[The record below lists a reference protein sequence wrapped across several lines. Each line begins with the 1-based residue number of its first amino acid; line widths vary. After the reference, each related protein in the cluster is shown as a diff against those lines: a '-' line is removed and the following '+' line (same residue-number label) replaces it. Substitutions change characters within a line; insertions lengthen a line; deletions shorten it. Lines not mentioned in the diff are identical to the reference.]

1 MFHLSRFNSTP
12 FHRSISSLPISLHP
26 LSNRIERDRRFTT
39 HLCVRIFEPIEFLF
53 LWKFFFPIPKRE
65 REWNFGI
72 KLTALIRPDISLKK
86 KKKRGEKYAKFS
98 NESRDQKTLAD
109 VDLFLHARQISL
121 TAGFPVFFIPSRG
134 TGKSR

>member
-1 MFHLSRFNSTP
+1 M
-12 FHRSISSLPISLHP
+12 
-26 LSNRIERDRRFTT
+26 
-39 HLCVRIFEPIEFLF
+39 EF
-53 LWKFFFPIPKRE
+53 RY
-65 REWNFGI
+65 

-86 KKKRGEKYAKFS
+86 KKKGGEKYAKFS

>member
-39 HLCVRIFEPIEFLF
+39 ICAYVYLNRSNFYFFGNFSSPSRNANDGMEF
-53 LWKFFFPIPKRE
+53 RY
-65 REWNFGI
+65 